1 MEKKISLYDVLEVK
15 ELGKGT
21 KILQAKKGVT
31 QLDGKPIDSQYI
43 SNIKVKANNIV
54 TEISGAN
61 DVMNKNNLNMT

>member
-1 MEKKISLYDVLEVK
+1 MYDVLEVK

-21 KILQAKKGVT
+21 KILQVKEGAT
-31 QLDGKPIDSQYI
+31 QLDGKPIDSKYI

-61 DVMNKNNLNMT
+61 DIMNKNNLNMT